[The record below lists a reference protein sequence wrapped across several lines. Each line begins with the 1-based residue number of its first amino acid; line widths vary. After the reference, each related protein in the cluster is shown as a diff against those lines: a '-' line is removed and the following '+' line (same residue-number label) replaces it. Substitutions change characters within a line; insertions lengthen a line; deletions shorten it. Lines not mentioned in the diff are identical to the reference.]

1 MSSKGTIII
10 FGGGG
15 GSGEGGSGVWLYHN
29 KIYLISSP
37 LPS

>member
-1 MSSKGTIII
+1 MSSKETIII
-10 FGGGG
+10 FGWGED
-15 GSGEGGSGVWLYHN
+15 GEGGSGVWFYHN